1 MSQSNEKKFKTVL
14 DEYEGFYKIQ
24 VYYQGDHDLYNQM
37 ITMANRD
44 EAYLSYKPTPTLMK
58 LLWRDKFFFFF
69 EKGDNPAS
77 KFPRWN
83 VAKLLKNELDGVQ
96 IEDPRDIPNIERGI
110 TEHLE
115 VFAREV
121 EKEQMKK

>member
-1 MSQSNEKKFKTVL
+1 MKPPYQFKTVFEDQQGL
-14 DEYEGFYKIQ
+14 YKIQ

-37 ITMANRD
+37 ITMADKD

-69 EKGDNPAS
+69 EKGPNPTS
-77 KFPRWN
+77 KFPRWT
-83 VAKLLKNELDGVQ
+83 VAELLKNEVKGVQ
-96 IEDPRDIPNIERGI
+96 VEDPRDIPNLQRGI

-115 VFAREV
+115 VFAREAS
-121 EKEQMKK
+121 KTK

>member
-1 MSQSNEKKFKTVL
+1 MKQPNQFKTVF
-14 DEYEGFYKIQ
+14 EEQKGSYKIQ

-37 ITMANRD
+37 ITMATKD
-44 EAYLSYKPTPTLMK
+44 EAFLSYKPTPTLMK

-69 EKGDNPAS
+69 EKGDNPTA

-83 VAKLLKNELDGVQ
+83 VAKLLKNEVDGVLV
-96 IEDPRDIPNIERGI
+96 EDPLEIPTLERGI

-121 EKEQMKK
+121 AKAHQ

>member
-1 MSQSNEKKFKTVL
+1 MKQSNEKQFKTVL
-14 DEYEGFYKIQ
+14 EDYEGFYKIQ

-37 ITMANRD
+37 ITMATKD
-44 EAYLSYKPTPTLMK
+44 DAYLSYKPTPNLMK

-69 EKGDNPAS
+69 EKGPNPTS

-83 VAKLLKNELDGVQ
+83 VAKLLKNEVNGVQ
-96 IEDPRDIPNIERGI
+96 IEDPRDIPNLERGI

-115 VFAREV
+115 VFARETA
-121 EKEQMKK
+121 KAK

>member
-1 MSQSNEKKFKTVL
+1 MKQSNEKKFKTVL
-14 DEYEGFYKIQ
+14 EDYEGFYKIQ

-37 ITMANRD
+37 ITMATKD
-44 EAYLSYKPTPTLMK
+44 DAYLSYKPTPNLMK

-69 EKGDNPAS
+69 EKGPNPTS

-83 VAKLLKNELDGVQ
+83 VAKLLKNEVNGVQ
-96 IEDPRDIPNIERGI
+96 IEDPRDIPNLERGI

-115 VFAREV
+115 VFAREAA
-121 EKEQMKK
+121 KAK